1 MMLAGDEFLR
11 TQKGNNNAWCQD
23 NEISWTDW
31 SFLEKNSDFHRFT
44 KEIIKLRLAHPA
56 LRRRTFMKTGD
67 IIWHGISPLTPDF
80 STESTFLAFA
90 LNGLKTGR
98 ETDADFFVAM
108 NSGNEPAEC
117 KIPAS
122 PTGRPW
128 RRIIDTAKASPLDI
142 VSFHEAPNI
151 AFESIY
157 PVEAKSCLVLLS
169 DK

>member
-1 MMLAGDEFLR
+1 MVLENFSWNCGEEGPTNDPYILGLRKRQVRNFYVTLFISQGVPMMLSGDEFLR

-67 IIWHGISPLTPDF
+67 VIWHGITPLNPDF
-80 STESTFLAFA
+80 STDSTFLAFA

-117 KIPAS
+117 KVPAS
-122 PTGRPW
+122 PT
-128 RRIIDTAKASPLDI
+128 
-142 VSFHEAPNI
+142 
-151 AFESIY
+151 
-157 PVEAKSCLVLLS
+157 
-169 DK
+169 